1 MTNRDRVQLQNLSRR
16 QRAFAEVIWHL
27 GSRAQVE
34 AFRASLPEAQQKDLD
49 LVVELMVLSFYDEI
63 DDVEEASTLLDKYR
77 LKQ

>member
-1 MTNRDRVQLQNLSRR
+1 
-16 QRAFAEVIWHL
+16 L